1 MVTGNWFH
9 HRHWATETGA
19 WNSIAALFVSA
30 GCVRLNSEAPN
41 PLPVRGSVR
50 AYGRLYSDQMDEMAR
65 LAEEYGNGEI
75 RLTTGQNAV
84 TLPNSNPRS

>member
-1 MVTGNWFH
+1 M
-9 HRHWATETGA
+9 
-19 WNSIAALFVSA
+19 
-30 GCVRLNSEAPN
+30 NSEAPN

-65 LAEEYGNGEI
+65 LAEEDGNGEI

-84 TLPNSNPRS
+84 TLPNSNPCS